1 MKSKFRM
8 NRRDWMMLSG
18 GLAMGPATAQ
28 THSAAP
34 QAEDLDTLLPDQL
47 LLKDYRPKSVY
58 KIHVSDIQKA
68 KFPVID
74 CHHHAQ
80 SRTPEQVDQ
89 EVKLM
94 DAAGLQASVAFMGV
108 GEGPTYRASA
118 FDDGYKI
125 YSKYPKR
132 FYLYTGL
139 DLRGCDQP
147 GWRPDATMAELER
160 CRKMGAVGVGEL
172 HDKGMGIGGVVVGP
186 PNWRGTMGAGRSGG
200 SGRGEA
206 AGGRSQQPRTPVQG
220 FHPDAPQL
228 DAIWEKCADL
238 GMPVN
243 LHVSDPYWSYLPQ
256 NRFNDGLMN
265 GYSWRLD
272 NKPGI
277 MQHNELIESYEAA
290 AKKHPRTV
298 FIASHLANLDY
309 DLNRLGQIFQRNPN
323 FYVDFS
329 ARFHETCTIPRTTA
343 EFLKKWGH
351 RVTYG
356 TDIPFSQHLFSLTY
370 RILESNDEHFYDQDF
385 YFNFNYHWPMYGMG
399 LPDDVLKKVYH
410 ESALNAFKQ
419 AQAKAKG

>member
-1 MKSKFRM
+1 MRNRFRM
-8 NRRDWMMLSG
+8 NRRDWMMLSST
-18 GLAMGPATAQ
+18 GLAMRPGAAQ
-28 THSAAP
+28 TQDAAP
-34 QAEDLDTLLPDQL
+34 PAVDLDTVLPDQL
-47 LLKDYRPKSVY
+47 MLKDYRPKSIY
-58 KIHVSDIQKA
+58 KIHVSEIQKA
-68 KFPVID
+68 KYPAID

-80 SRTPEQVDQ
+80 SRTPEQLEQ
-89 EVKLM
+89 EVKIM
-94 DAAGLQASVAFMGV
+94 DAAGLESSVAFIGV
-108 GEGPTYRASA
+108 GEGPTYRANA
-118 FDDGYKI
+118 FDDGYKL
-125 YSKYPKR
+125 YSSHPKR
-132 FYLYTGL
+132 FYVYTGL
-139 DLRGCDQP
+139 DMRGCDQP
-147 GWRPDATMAELER
+147 GWRPDATIAELER
-160 CRKMGAVGVGEL
+160 CHKMGAVGVGEL
-172 HDKGMGIGGVVVGP
+172 HDKGMGIGGVMVGP
-186 PNWRGTMGAGRSGG
+186 PNWRGTMGSGRAGRGATSG
-200 SGRGEA
+200 A
-206 AGGRSQQPRTPVQG
+206 QQPRTPVQG

-277 MQHNELIESYEAA
+277 MGHNELIESYEAA
-290 AKKHPRTV
+290 AKRHPRTV

-309 DLNRLGQIFQRNPN
+309 DLTRLGQIFERNPN

-343 EFLKKWGH
+343 EFLKKWAH

-370 RILESNDEHFYDQDF
+370 RILETTDEHFYDQDF

-399 LPDDVLKKVYH
+399 LPDDVLKKVYRD
-410 ESALNAFKQ
+410 SALSAFKL
-419 AQAKAKG
+419 ARSKAKG